1 MVSEVVAEVEEGVE
15 DLSTL
20 LGEEIRSKADLA
32 VRVRA
37 LRRAPASEAAAAL
50 QAAVLDFLVANLRT
64 GPDLARVILRWV
76 EPSGEL
82 RLPLHL
88 LLTAGKT
95 VRFAGAV
102 EELVF
107 HSDSAILAKTD
118 RNRRK
123 SEKKRRLR
131 EKRSSESSTGSLA
144 SPCGSLV
151 EEGGDDSGVAS
162 SLEETVLEEQGEGEE
177 GESAGLMFNLD
188 F

>member
-1 MVSEVVAEVEEGVE
+1 MLRAHS
-15 DLSTL
+15 SSPPPSL
-20 LGEEIRSKADLA
+20 L
-32 VRVRA
+32 
-37 LRRAPASEAAAAL
+37 P
-50 QAAVLDFLVANLRT
+50 
-64 GPDLARVILRWV
+64 RWV

-107 HSDSAILAKTD
+107 HADSAILAKTD

-123 SEKKRRLR
+123 AEKKRRLR